1 MEQKN
6 ENEPLLIKNYSNF
19 LVDLGLNF
27 FFSQEHDLETQQV
40 KIEKNLKCIQDVD
53 RHVEK
58 WQTKNDLQVIL
69 RNNNQSSKNLLLLSE
84 KNNFIKFDQLKK
96 IHTGLLEKMFH
107 SIGQNLDD
115 FIVININFTKINESH
130 FQKIKEILKLYF
142 TISRPK
148 IFIDMCSDDLI
159 NFFELDR
166 LNLKFDNFKIPSV
179 SDIIKKQSLK
189 KDAWLQLKLL
199 KVRLNEF

>member
-19 LVDLGLNF
+19 LVDLGLNI
-27 FFSQEHDLETQQV
+27 FFSEEHNLKIQQE
-40 KIEKNLKCIQDVD
+40 KIEKNLKCIQDID
-53 RHVEK
+53 RYVEE
-58 WQTKNDLQVIL
+58 WQTRNDFQLIL
-69 RNNNQSSKNLLLLSE
+69 RNNNLSSKILLLLSE

-96 IHTGLLEKMFH
+96 IQTGLLEKMFD

-115 FIVININFTKINESH
+115 FIVININFTKIKESQL
-130 FQKIKEILKLYF
+130 QKIKEILKLYF
-142 TISRPK
+142 TISKPK
-148 IFIDMCSDDLI
+148 IFIDMCSEDLI
-159 NFFELDR
+159 NFFELDK

-179 SDIIKKQSLK
+179 SNIIKKQSLK
-189 KDAWLQLKLL
+189 RDAWLQLKLL

>member
-84 KNNFIKFDQLKK
+84 KNNFIKFDQIKK

-107 SIGQNLDD
+107 SFRVNS
-115 FIVININFTKINESH
+115 E
-130 FQKIKEILKLYF
+130 
-142 TISRPK
+142 
-148 IFIDMCSDDLI
+148 
-159 NFFELDR
+159 
-166 LNLKFDNFKIPSV
+166 
-179 SDIIKKQSLK
+179 
-189 KDAWLQLKLL
+189 
-199 KVRLNEF
+199 

>member
-40 KIEKNLKCIQDVD
+40 KIEKNLKCIQDID

-115 FIVININFTKINESH
+115 FIVININFTKIKESH

-199 KVRLNEF
+199 KVRLNGF